1 MQCNATQRNAIQ
13 FNSIQFNSIHLKNRT
28 LPGSLASLP
37 PCLPDCLPVRLPACL
52 FPWPDGR
59 KQESERNES
68 RPVSHPPCSC
78 FTQKQKIRAPIH
90 FKPCTR
96 KNSILCTEPY
106 VGLHAKTAQKRHEGH
121 FLFISQLVSNVNS
134 IFVLSFLKKLGSSTS
149 SVRPYPHAM
158 LVLHKCSH
166 LLISE
171 VTIFCLSK
179 PLYDPLDLR
188 RQRVPLRL

>member
-1 MQCNATQRNAIQ
+1 MIVEPRKLRRVTQN
-13 FNSIQFNSIHLKNRT
+13 NVNYKPYLSH
-28 LPGSLASLP
+28 SLLRVFFIY
-37 PCLPDCLPVRLPACL
+37 L
-52 FPWPDGR
+52 
-59 KQESERNES
+59 
-68 RPVSHPPCSC
+68 
-78 FTQKQKIRAPIH
+78 RAPIH